1 MTDYIETIRES
12 EIFSSLT
19 FGGSAAW
26 VSEVFIIVLAT
37 AFLSFF
43 IERVLMRLHKR
54 LRCTQT
60 RVDDIFVEAIRKPA
74 KTCLWFLGLTFATQV
89 AMMQTE
95 TSLVQIIEPARSVAV
110 IASLAWFLLRF
121 IKLFEQIVIESSQKE
136 EKSIDVT
143 TVDAVAKL
151 LRLTVMITTVLVV
164 LQTLGFSISGILAF
178 GGIGGIAVGFA
189 SKDLLANFFGGMMIY
204 LDRPFTIGDWIRS
217 PDRSIEGTVENI
229 GWRQTR
235 IRTFDKRPLYVP
247 NSVFSTISVE
257 NPSRMTRRRIYEHI
271 GVRYDD
277 LNHLSTIID
286 QIKEMLIQ
294 HDDIDDSQTLIV
306 NLNRFSDSSVDTMI
320 YCFTHTTNWVK
331 FHAIKQDV
339 FLKISQIIADNGAE
353 MAFPTSTLH
362 IPDGVSISQS
372 PEFAGLVPNEPTQK
386 AS

>member
-1 MTDYIETIRES
+1 MSNIIKSIREN
-12 EIFSSLT
+12 EIFSSVT
-19 FGGSAAW
+19 FGGDSAW

-37 AFLSFF
+37 VFASFF
-43 IERVLMRLHKR
+43 IERILLKLHKK
-54 LRCTQT
+54 LRKT
-60 RVDDIFVEAIRKPA
+60 RTKVDDVFVEAIRKPA
-74 KTCLWFLGLTFATQV
+74 KTCLWFLGLSFATQV
-89 AMMQTE
+89 AMLQTE
-95 TSLVQIIEPARSVAV
+95 TTLVQIIEPARSVAV
-110 IASLAWFLLRF
+110 IASLSWFLLRF
-121 IKLFEQIVIESSQKE
+121 IKLFEQTVIESSQE
-136 EKSIDVT
+136 GEKQIDVT
-143 TVDAVAKL
+143 TVDAIAKL
-151 LRLTVMITTVLVV
+151 LRLTVLITTVLVV

-277 LNHLSTIID
+277 ISHLAVIIS
-286 QIKEMLIQ
+286 QIKNMLIA
-294 HDDIDDSQTLIV
+294 HEEIDDSQTLIV

-331 FHAIKQDV
+331 FHEIKQDI
-339 FLKISQIIADNGAE
+339 FLKISKIIEDNEAE

-362 IPDGVSISQS
+362 IPSGVTFASS
-372 PEFAGLVPNEPTQK
+372 PEFAGMSALESEKKV
-386 AS
+386 